1 MRTYFHVCTTS
12 YRYLTG
18 VSYRCMLQVYVTLLL
33 HLTGTPC
40 PGSTTSTTD
49 RREKPNTRARGPWAS
64 SCALSHPSR
73 LLLFVLRSCSVP
85 FSRQACV
92 FKHQTKVAK
101 HFLVWCFFL
110 TCERTRVPEGAAPGL
125 GVRRCWLPRVRSRVE
140 PCCRL
145 VEVTTSAVE
154 VTTIAP
160 SKSQLAPSK
169 SHARRLTEVC

>member
-101 HFLVWCFFL
+101 HFLVS
-110 TCERTRVPEGAAPGL
+110 GASSFSHVRGHGSPRGRPPASGSGVVGYPASGAGL
-125 GVRRCWLPRVRSRVE
+125 NR
-140 PCCRL
+140 
-145 VEVTTSAVE
+145 AVDS
-154 VTTIAP
+154 
-160 SKSQLAPSK
+160 SKSQLAPSR
-169 SHARRLTEVC
+169 SQH